1 MKFGKYRSGA
11 AVYRRV
17 KISSSSTLDLVLSA
31 SIYYRTHTQVI
42 ISANCR
48 VETIRS
54 RGTPCR
60 LSTGLCQTQ
69 TLMWLTLNATVRFR
83 YVPHNGVSLRSSRL

>member
-31 SIYYRTHTQVI
+31 SNQYLLSYAHTSYHQ
-42 ISANCR
+42 R
-48 VETIRS
+48 KLS
-54 RGTPCR
+54 RGNYS
-60 LSTGLCQTQ
+60 LAWN
-69 TLMWLTLNATVRFR
+69 TL
-83 YVPHNGVSLRSSRL
+83 